1 MTEFAMFHRMFLL
14 FCLSWVL
21 AATAQAQPRQTYADV
36 SIISERD
43 VVVAGET
50 VYAAFQLDLVD
61 GWHVYWRNPGD
72 AGLPPEADWR
82 QGGDLVGEFI
92 WPVPHELEVIPGELM
107 DYGYED
113 RLVLPFSV
121 TVPAVAAAAVS
132 LEGTL
137 RYLICKEI
145 CIPEEAEF
153 SLELPIGASAIT
165 NQRNGRLI
173 GDAIGLAPVP
183 LGAEACLS
191 AEADEWVLSVADS
204 QLARAHAY
212 LRFFPYEN
220 EIKHAADQPSTSG
233 SAGVQITLTPGYG
246 FESAPPEMIEGV
258 LVSQIAGMDEQSGY
272 EISSK
277 RCAPL
282 AGTSGGGQG
291 AGSLQA
297 AGGTNVFVLAWWAL
311 LGGIIL
317 NLMPCVLPVLSMK
330 VIGVVSAATE
340 GDGRHLKAHGL
351 WYTAGVL
358 VTFAAIAALFV
369 GLRSAGQFLPVG
381 FQLQNATTVAALALL
396 MFVIGLWLLGMFE
409 LGNSVQGVGS
419 GLAERNGAAGAFFT
433 GLLAAIVG
441 APCIGPFLGV
451 AIGALSFEPAWVVFL
466 VFLLVGLGLALP
478 FLLISFVPNLQR
490 FLPKPG
496 AWMERLKQFFAF
508 PMFLS
513 ALWLVSIL
521 GDLAGMDAIIGVGIG
536 AVAIAFGIWLL
547 STRSDASRL
556 LFGVLGGAVILAGSY
571 FALQGTWGAGPA
583 STSGTLAASGYGE
596 QVEPVTWS
604 QAAVD
609 TALDSGQGV
618 FVDFTAS
625 WCATCQLNKR
635 TTLRKASVQ
644 AAFEARDVVFMIA
657 DFTRQDADI
666 AEALKRHKRPGVPM
680 YLYYAPGSRSPVL
693 LPQLLSEALIME
705 QLGVTS

>member
-1 MTEFAMFHRMFLL
+1 MFHRLFLL
-14 FCLSWVL
+14 FCLSWII
-21 AATAQAQPRQTYADV
+21 AAAAQGQPRQTYADV

-43 VVVAGET
+43 AVVAGET
-50 VYAAFQLDLVD
+50 FYAAFQLDLVD

-82 QGGDLVGEFI
+82 EGGDLVGEFI

-121 TVPAVAAAAVS
+121 TVPADATAPVM
-132 LEGTL
+132 LEGRL
-137 RYLICKEI
+137 KYLICKEI
-145 CIPEEAEF
+145 CIPEEADF
-153 SLELPIGASAIT
+153 SLELPIAEAAIT
-165 NQRNGRLI
+165 NQGNGRLI

-183 LGAEACLS
+183 LGAESCVS
-191 AEADEWVLSVADS
+191 VRADVWVLSVADI
-204 QLARAHAY
+204 QLARAHTY

-233 SAGVQITLTPGYG
+233 AVGVQITLTPGYG
-246 FESAPPEMIEGV
+246 FETAAPETIEGV
-258 LVSQIAGMDEQSGY
+258 IVSQPAGVDERTGY
-272 EISSK
+272 EIASA

-282 AGTSGGGQG
+282 AGTSGGGLV
-291 AGSLQA
+291 ADSLQA
-297 AGGTNVFVLAWWAL
+297 AGGANVFVLAWWAL

-330 VIGVVSAATE
+330 VVGVVSAATD
-340 GDGRHLKAHGL
+340 GGGRHLKAHGL

-358 VTFAAIAALFV
+358 LTFAAIAALFV
-369 GLRSAGQFLPVG
+369 GLRAAGQFLPVG
-381 FQLQNATTVAALALL
+381 FQLQNATVVAALALL
-396 MFVIGLWLLGMFE
+396 MFVVGLWLLGMFE
-409 LGNSVQGVGS
+409 LGGSVQGVGS
-419 GLAERNGAAGAFFT
+419 GLASRNGAAGAFFT

-521 GDLAGMDAIIGVGIG
+521 GDLAGIDAVIGVGIG

-547 STRSDASRL
+547 STNGRASRS
-556 LFGVLGGAVILAGSY
+556 LFGVLGGAVILAGNY
-571 FALQGTWGAGPA
+571 VALQGTWQSGPA
-583 STSGTLAASGYGE
+583 SASATIAASGYGD
-596 QVEPVTWS
+596 QVEPVAWS

-609 TALDSGQGV
+609 AALDSGQGV

-635 TTLRKASVQ
+635 TTLRKASVH
-644 AAFEARDVVFMIA
+644 AAFEAQDIVFMVA

-666 AEALKRHKRPGVPM
+666 ADALKRHKRPGVPM

-693 LPQLLSEALIME
+693 LPQLLSEALVIE
-705 QLGVTS
+705 QLGAIR